1 MKKIGIWLDKEKA
14 HLVTI
19 KNEDV
24 GFKTITSEIEFFH
37 PKGGS
42 RSKTRWGPQDVVQ
55 DSKYLEREKHQ
66 LKLYFKELAKT
77 IEDAEAIA
85 IFGPA
90 DTNAKF
96 YKELDKNYN
105 TLALKVKT
113 VEKAD
118 SMTENQVKAHLQIST
133 QCMRNSG
140 ANL

>member
-96 YKELDKNYN
+96 YKELDENYK

-118 SMTENQVKAHLQIST
+118 SMTENQVKALVREFFNKKSRI
-133 QCMRNSG
+133 
-140 ANL
+140 

>member
-14 HLVTI
+14 HLVTLQ
-19 KNEDV
+19 NEDV
-24 GFKTITSEIEFFH
+24 RFNTIYSEIDFFN

-66 LKLYFKELAKT
+66 LKSYFKELAKT
-77 IEDAEAIA
+77 MEDAEAIA

-90 DTNAKF
+90 DTNAKLF
-96 YKELDKNYN
+96 KELNENYK

-118 SMTENQVKAHLQIST
+118 SMTENQVKALVREFFSKK
-133 QCMRNSG
+133 G
-140 ANL
+140 YA

>member
-96 YKELDKNYN
+96 YKELDENYK

-118 SMTENQVKAHLQIST
+118 SMTENQVKALV
-133 QCMRNSG
+133 RNFFNKKSRI
-140 ANL
+140 

>member
-96 YKELDKNYN
+96 YKELDENYK

-118 SMTENQVKAHLQIST
+118 SMTKNQVKALVREFFNKKSRI
-133 QCMRNSG
+133 
-140 ANL
+140 

>member
-14 HLVTI
+14 HLITLQ
-19 KNEDV
+19 NEDV
-24 GFKTITSEIEFFH
+24 RFNTIYSEMDFFN

-66 LKLYFKELAKT
+66 LKQYFKELAKAMG
-77 IEDAEAIA
+77 DAEAIA

-96 YKELDKNYN
+96 YKELNENYK

-118 SMTENQVKAHLQIST
+118 SMTENQVKALVREFFNKKS
-133 QCMRNSG
+133 
-140 ANL
+140 

>member
-14 HLVTI
+14 HLVTL

-24 GFKTITSEIEFFH
+24 RFNTIYSEIEFFH
-37 PKGGS
+37 PKGGA

-66 LKLYFKELAKT
+66 LRQYFKELAKT

-96 YKELDKNYN
+96 YKELNENFKP
-105 TLALKVKT
+105 LASKVKT
-113 VEKAD
+113 VQKAD
-118 SMTENQVKAHLQIST
+118 SMTENQVKAWV
-133 QCMRNSG
+133 REYFNK
-140 ANL
+140 

>member
-14 HLVTI
+14 HLVTLR
-19 KNEDV
+19 NEDV
-24 GFKTITSEIEFFH
+24 EFNTINSDIEFFH

-77 IEDAEAIA
+77 MENAEAIA

-96 YKELDKNYN
+96 YKELSENYK

-118 SMTENQVKAHLQIST
+118 SMTENQVKALVRDFFNKKSKV
-133 QCMRNSG
+133 
-140 ANL
+140 

>member
-14 HLVTI
+14 HLVTLQ
-19 KNEDV
+19 NEDV
-24 GFKTITSEIEFFH
+24 RFNTVYSEIDFFN

-66 LKLYFKELAKT
+66 LKLYFNELAKA

-90 DTNAKF
+90 DTNTKF
-96 YKELDKNYN
+96 FKELNKNN
-105 TLALKVKT
+105 KTLALKVRT

-118 SMTENQVKAHLQIST
+118 SMTENQVKALVREFFNKKGS
-133 QCMRNSG
+133 
-140 ANL
+140 A